1 MLFFTFVLWCSVLNY
16 EQRLGLEKFVMSSFI
31 INFSLVLLGC
41 GDKIKLLSTNKYI
54 WWLLHSFDH
63 TAHFEM
69 KLLEGK
75 EEKENLFNDLF
86 CPTSSP
92 YKFEY

>member
-1 MLFFTFVLWCSVLNY
+1 
-16 EQRLGLEKFVMSSFI
+16 
-31 INFSLVLLGC
+31 
-41 GDKIKLLSTNKYI
+41 
-54 WWLLHSFDH
+54 
-63 TAHFEM
+63 M

-92 YKFEY
+92 YKFEYQAYLKLKPEMSLLDYR